1 MAPLYIGNKTITS
14 SDTFGSTGTYKNKFE
29 LPLGGLKLF
38 LSGDSYRAGPYWT
51 DLAQNIVFES
61 KNTSN
66 PYNTSQTPRANVGG
80 VNCIDF
86 NDGSYW
92 ESTQAGADLVDMR
105 YDFTLVMIYYYEG
118 FAARRTIFEKAG
130 TSYTSYRQE
139 IACTMETDATMSWY
153 RGNSN
158 YDYSIT
164 KTYSTG
170 GWRMIGIYG
179 AGVTSRTGGYY
190 NGSGWSDTYYN
201 NTTEVITPAGPIRVG
216 YGYAGVVQ
224 AGYMHACC
232 VWDRKL
238 TTQEINNTYRFFQ
251 TNYVTSLTV

>member
-1 MAPLYIGNKTITS
+1 MAPLYIGTKTITS
-14 SDTFGSTGTYKNKFE
+14 SDTFGSTGAFKNKYE
-29 LPLGGLKLF
+29 LPIGGLKLY

-51 DLAQNIVFES
+51 DIAQNIVFEART
-61 KNTSN
+61 TSG
-66 PYNTSQTPRANVGG
+66 PYNTSPTSRASIGG

-130 TSYTSYRQE
+130 NSYASYQQE
-139 IACTMETDATMSWY
+139 LACTMETDATMTWY
-153 RGNSN
+153 RGYSN
-158 YDYSIT
+158 YDYSTT

-170 GWRMIGIYG
+170 GWRMVAINST
-179 AGVTSRTGGYY
+179 GVTDRTGQYY
-190 NGSGWSDTYYN
+190 DGSGWVTNYTN
-201 NTTEVITPAGPIRVG
+201 RTTSAITAAGPIRVG
-216 YGYAGVVQ
+216 YGYSGVVQ

-238 TTQEINNTYRFFQ
+238 TTQEINNTYRYFQ
-251 TNYVTSLTV
+251 TNYVTGLTS